1 MACVSLASQAVM
13 TLRCDLVI
21 LYCSSSLRGVCLGA
35 FAYDVSSRGGGGF
48 EMLTVADEGGGGFEP
63 C

>member
-1 MACVSLASQAVM
+1 M
-13 TLRCDLVI
+13 
-21 LYCSSSLRGVCLGA
+21 GA

-63 C
+63 CCMYTWKLLFQINFINNKTFIR